1 MECLASQ
8 ITDSINCC
16 QSKLI
21 SCKTFYCNCK
31 LLSSLA
37 RVGHG
42 SLERD
47 LSLYDRKAAQFLANV
62 AAEKTK
68 EMEAQ
73 AAASDQEINGNPDNG
88 IKRLELN
95 AVDPL
100 DYWGQQ
106 VLLSYS
112 LVAFH
117 DADIEYLDSVW
128 RLLHHLA
135 RVCTRHLVLS
145 CNLMCFRKDL

>member
-1 MECLASQ
+1 MQTSF
-8 ITDSINCC
+8 IV
-16 QSKLI
+16 
-21 SCKTFYCNCK
+21 Y

-62 AAEKTK
+62 AAQKTK

-73 AAASDQEINGNPDNG
+73 AARDQEMNGNEG
-88 IKRLELN
+88 GQSIKRLELN
-95 AVDPL
+95 DVDPL

-112 LVAFH
+112 LVAFY
-117 DADIEYLDSVW
+117 DADIDYLDFVW

-145 CNLMCFRKDL
+145 CNILCFRKDLQLGWLLVTESFSQHHARQP